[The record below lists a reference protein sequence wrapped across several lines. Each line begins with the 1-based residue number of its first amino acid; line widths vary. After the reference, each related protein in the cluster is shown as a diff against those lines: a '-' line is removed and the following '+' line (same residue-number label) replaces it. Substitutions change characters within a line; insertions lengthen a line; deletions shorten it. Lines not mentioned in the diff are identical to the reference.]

1 NCPVGRS
8 VGQSIGW
15 LVGWLLY
22 TCGDICTWS
31 ERLLAWAIGP
41 LVDSG
46 DCSRFKLV
54 WVNASGRPKNSRLK
68 RRKTEKDLC
77 ACSNNDVSISG
88 FYYYWQR
95 LGCSAQKVVRFSG
108 AVDLMNKQILMNRW
122 SCNGEQQWT
131 NDDARNR
138 FRSSRGR

>member
-1 NCPVGRS
+1 
-8 VGQSIGW
+8 
-15 LVGWLLY
+15 GWLLY

-77 ACSNNDVSISG
+77 ACSNND
-88 FYYYWQR
+88 
-95 LGCSAQKVVRFSG
+95 AQKVVRFSG
-108 AVDLMNKQILMNRW
+108 AVDLMNKQILMNHW

>member
-1 NCPVGRS
+1 MQVMQWTMTVVDGDSSCDTAQSFFVIWEIFNRNCYEIWPVGRS

-41 LVDSG
+41 LVDS
-46 DCSRFKLV
+46 
-54 WVNASGRPKNSRLK
+54 
-68 RRKTEKDLC
+68 
-77 ACSNNDVSISG
+77 VSISG